1 MQDVARQAGVSTT
14 TVSHVL
20 NGTRRVRDEVS
31 DRVMAAVAALRYQP
45 DEMARALRR
54 QETETIG
61 LLVPNLTTPL
71 PSALLRDLELIVD
84 GAGLGMIVASSRNV
98 PEREDRWL
106 RTFWAKKVSTVL
118 VWPIQQEP
126 GFLASLVDLGQP
138 LIQIVSM
145 VPGVAAPALV
155 ANFEAAGRL
164 GLQHLVGH
172 GHRRIVAV
180 CGQSSYHRRA
190 VRAAQ
195 GAVVGAMDPPHLETV
210 FVGYEPLAE
219 VGTVREVLR
228 REPRPT
234 AILTLSAQATEATV
248 LALRED
254 GLTMG
259 ADVAVVALADRD
271 WLDYLTPPVTTVR
284 HDSRGIAGLAADLLT
299 RSLGGERLRPYQ
311 VTFEP
316 TLHLGQSCG
325 CPRSPAPVP

>member
-1 MQDVARQAGVSTT
+1 
-14 TVSHVL
+14 
-20 NGTRRVRDEVS
+20 VRDEVS

-126 GFLASLVDLGQP
+126 GFLANLVDLGQP

-164 GLQHLVGH
+164 GLQHLVEH

-180 CGQSSYHRRA
+180 SGQSSYHRRA

-195 GAVVGAMDPPHLETV
+195 ASIVGAADPPRLETV
-210 FVGYEPLAE
+210 FVGYEPLAG

-234 AILTLSAQATEATV
+234 AILTLSAQATEATM

-311 VTFEP
+311 VNFEP

-325 CPRSPAPVP
+325 CPRPLAPVPSDP